1 MSSILFCQTLT
12 NVKYQECVVRVVT
25 IPKEALSVHVLK
37 VTSWILMAENAVRK
51 VVVKISFFNLQSY
64 SYYFTDF
71 YCNVCSCL
79 DEIQKRFRE
88 SAFLCYFITLL
99 IFLASQYDPYLL
111 GNWKSTVP
119 HFLNLLTI

>member
-1 MSSILFCQTLT
+1 MSSFLFCQTLT
-12 NVKYQECVVRVVT
+12 SVKYQECVVRVVT
-25 IPKEALSVHVLK
+25 TPKEALSVHVLK

-51 VVVKISFFNLQSY
+51 VGAKLRLQSY
-64 SYYFTDF
+64 GYYFTDF

-79 DEIQKRFRE
+79 GEIQKRFRQ
-88 SAFLCYFITLL
+88 SPFLCYFITLF

-111 GNWKSTVP
+111 GNWRFTVP

>member
-1 MSSILFCQTLT
+1 MSSFLFCQTLT
-12 NVKYQECVVRVVT
+12 SVKYQECVVRVVT
-25 IPKEALSVHVLK
+25 TPKEALSVHVLK

-51 VVVKISFFNLQSY
+51 VVVEIFFLTCKATVIILPI
-64 SYYFTDF
+64 FIVTF
-71 YCNVCSCL
+71 CSCL

-88 SAFLCYFITLL
+88 SPFLCYFITLF

-111 GNWKSTVP
+111 GNWRSTVP